1 MKPHWDALCC
11 IPPVMGD
18 SYPYIKTNKQK
29 QMKKKKKKKNP
40 LPQPSHLNSHD
51 IISPQLVVV
60 NKKAHKK
67 HRYNYN
73 IDCWIEVITPVN
85 MLEVCVNLLPNPSV
99 IFPVQ
104 QGNTAMKLSSDY
116 KSNFRSYAAIFLH
129 IFPSVPPSLLLI
141 SYEHLS
147 SKKTFIQHIL
157 KWWTENVKHVLL
169 HPSASIVLFLILW

>member
-1 MKPHWDALCC
+1 MLHPTCNRRFLPLHQ
-11 IPPVMGD
+11 
-18 SYPYIKTNKQK
+18 NKQTK
-29 QMKKKKKKKNP
+29 ADEEEKPSATTITLKIPWYNITPAGCCKKN
-40 LPQPSHLNSHD
+40 NK
-51 IISPQLVVV
+51 
-60 NKKAHKK
+60 KKAHKK

-85 MLEVCVNLLPNPSV
+85 MLEVRVNLLPNPSV

-129 IFPSVPPSLLLI
+129 IFPSVPNSLLLI

-147 SKKTFIQHIL
+147 SKKIFIQHIL
-157 KWWTENVKHVLL
+157 RWWTENVKHVLL
-169 HPSASIVLFLILW
+169 HPSASIILFLILW